1 MSTEASPMAPT
12 APSAWAGVWHACWAD
27 RRRAALT
34 LLLFA
39 ALMPLVVWALQ
50 WGLWQAVW
58 VPDAEACQA
67 ARGVGACWG
76 VVVEK
81 HRLILFGRYPY
92 EAHWRPLV
100 ASLLLLALLVYSANP
115 QVWRRSLLAVWA
127 VGLFGVFALLGGR
140 VGPWSL
146 QAMGLTPVAAELWGG
161 LPLTLLLTVLSLSL
175 AFPLAVGLALGRRSP
190 WPVVRGVCVAWI
202 ELLRG
207 VPLVSVLF
215 MASFMLPLLLPA
227 GAAPDVLLRVM
238 VALVMFVAAYLAEVV
253 RGGLQGVPQ
262 GQHDAARALGMGP
275 WQAHRDVLLPQALRH
290 SLPSLVN
297 HAIGL
302 FKDTSLVTIVS
313 LYELSGAMG
322 LALGG
327 DAQWRRFKLEAY
339 LFIAAIYFIGCWA
352 LSRYSDWLAAQ
363 LHAART

>member
-12 APSAWAGVWHACWAD
+12 APSAWAGVWQACWAD

-115 QVWRRSLLAVWA
+115 QVWREASWPCGRWA
-127 VGLFGVFALLGGR
+127 YSGFLH
-140 VGPWSL
+140 S
-146 QAMGLTPVAAELWGG
+146 WGG
-161 LPLTLLLTVLSLSL
+161 AWAPGHCRPWGS
-175 AFPLAVGLALGRRSP
+175 RP
-190 WPVVRGVCVAWI
+190 WPQSSG
-202 ELLRG
+202 
-207 VPLVSVLF
+207 
-215 MASFMLPLLLPA
+215 
-227 GAAPDVLLRVM
+227 GAYP
-238 VALVMFVAAYLAEVV
+238 
-253 RGGLQGVPQ
+253 
-262 GQHDAARALGMGP
+262 
-275 WQAHRDVLLPQALRH
+275 
-290 SLPSLVN
+290 
-297 HAIGL
+297 
-302 FKDTSLVTIVS
+302 
-313 LYELSGAMG
+313 
-322 LALGG
+322 
-327 DAQWRRFKLEAY
+327 
-339 LFIAAIYFIGCWA
+339 
-352 LSRYSDWLAAQ
+352 
-363 LHAART
+363 